1 MAKAGFYLY
10 GASGK
15 VGNLVARRNPDG
27 GTTLA
32 ERKFTIANPRTN
44 QQMAARIILA
54 TVAQAVK
61 YMRPIVDH
69 SFQGV
74 ATGRKSLQQFRRL
87 NMAKL
92 RRLAAIDFEETPA
105 PVNAH
110 AFMTT
115 KGIQALIPNAYIISK
130 GSLGDPK
137 CKVVNNYDGTQHSK
151 LVVTF
156 PNFNIP
162 IYGETEKY
170 VVLGDILKGM
180 FGITTPGEQI
190 TLVLIQRAGEN
201 YQYAFQSDPSYPGW
215 EIPFTSMKA
224 QRLVLPLTAD
234 LTHQLAITDDQ
245 GQPLEAVDEVISEAI
260 VAAFGL
266 SPKTDADFNN
276 ALAAWLGGGVFELTY
291 SEDNK
296 YLQLEWDENIGA
308 YPINTYNEDADGL
321 GFVYAAGVIRS
332 RLDSDMNWS
341 FSNAT
346 MVLAKPTDVVE
357 ENFGLEWNSA
367 IQAWFEKQDVAD
379 DEKYLETG
387 TDQNQIGES
396 FT

>member
-27 GTTLA
+27 GTTLS

-74 ATGRKSLQQFRRL
+74 ATGRKSLQQFRKL

-92 RRLAAIDFEETPA
+92 RQLAAIDYEETPA

-130 GSLGDPK
+130 GSLGEPK
-137 CKVVNNYDGTQHSK
+137 CKVVNNYDGTEHSN
-151 LVVTF
+151 LVVKF
-156 PNFNIP
+156 PNFDMP
-162 IYGETEKY
+162 LYGETQKHI
-170 VVLGDILKGM
+170 LLKDILKGM
-180 FGITTPGEQI
+180 FGITTAGEQI
-190 TLVLIQRAGEN
+190 TLVVIQRAGQN
-201 YQYAFQSDPSYPGW
+201 YQYAFQSNPEYPGW
-215 EIPFTSMKA
+215 EIPFTSMRA
-224 QRLVLPLTAD
+224 GRLVVPLDAD
-234 LTHQLAITDDQ
+234 LEQQIVVTDAQGVPLDDTIPGLITAAI
-245 GQPLEAVDEVISEAI
+245 EAVFASSV
-260 VAAFGL
+260 
-266 SPKTDADFNN
+266 KTDTELLSAFTAWIEGHDFDITFNEAN
-276 ALAAWLGGGVFELTY
+276 TVM
-291 SEDNK
+291 S
-296 YLQLEWDENIGA
+296 LEWDEGVVFAISN
-308 YPINTYNEDADGL
+308 YTEDSEGL
-321 GFVYAAGVIRS
+321 GFPYAAGIIRS
-332 RLDSDMNWS
+332 RLESDMSWS

-346 MVLAKPTDVVE
+346 MVIAKPTDVAA

-367 IQAWFEKQDVAD
+367 IQAWFEKQDVAED
-379 DEKYLETG
+379 DLYLETG